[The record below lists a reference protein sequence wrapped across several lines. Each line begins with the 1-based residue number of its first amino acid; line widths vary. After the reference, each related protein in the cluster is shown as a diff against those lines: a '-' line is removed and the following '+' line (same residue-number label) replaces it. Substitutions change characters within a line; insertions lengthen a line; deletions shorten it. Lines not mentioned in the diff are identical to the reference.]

1 MIDVFRQELR
11 MLTEWRDTLS
21 AQIAASQET
30 IEQSRA
36 LIVQIDEQIKRMKGE
51 LGWFGGATSLKA
63 DAASLRET

>member
-1 MIDVFRQELR
+1 VFRQELR

-51 LGWFGGATSLKA
+51 MSGFGAG
-63 DAASLRET
+63 

>member
-1 MIDVFRQELR
+1 MTQLSDGEKIDVFRQELR

-21 AQIAASQET
+21 AQIASSQET

-51 LGWFGGATSLKA
+51 LGALGAG
-63 DAASLRET
+63 